1 MFTFLTT
8 AISSFFKNDI
18 LSMTASIAAGFILVI
33 GSEHLPGVFNPVLI
47 IGTDSIFSEF
57 SAVNIMGF
65 PVFAFLVTLAEVI
78 ILTVIFAF
86 ITAKRGLKCC

>member
-1 MFTFLTT
+1 
-8 AISSFFKNDI
+8 
-18 LSMTASIAAGFILVI
+18 
-33 GSEHLPGVFNPVLI
+33 
-47 IGTDSIFSEF
+47 
-57 SAVNIMGF
+57 MGF